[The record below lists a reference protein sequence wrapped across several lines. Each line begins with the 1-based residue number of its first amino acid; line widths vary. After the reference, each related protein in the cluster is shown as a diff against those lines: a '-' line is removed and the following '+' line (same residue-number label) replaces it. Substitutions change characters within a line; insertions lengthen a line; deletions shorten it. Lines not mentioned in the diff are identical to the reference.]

1 MHYYGQYPTSVLN
14 ECIELT
20 NYVCSIHYLNHL
32 SLDSYNK
39 NVGMYSV
46 FKNFSPE
53 KMSHL
58 LSLSIILAPPKY
70 HTSVT

>member
-14 ECIELT
+14 ECIELI
-20 NYVCSIHYLNHL
+20 NYVGSIHCLNHL
-32 SLDSYNK
+32 YIDDYIK

-53 KMSHL
+53 KNQT
-58 LSLSIILAPPKY
+58 Y
-70 HTSVT
+70 WV